1 MSKDILVT
9 IIGDDVFARD
19 WMSLLLVR
27 DWRTR
32 VVSEITSQDDFN
44 AFKHD
49 GIQKVDFLLVDLD
62 SLATQPALISNIL
75 DDDAIPQ
82 PAKLLLVGTSLDAKA
97 FKSIPS
103 QLFAGYLLKD
113 EILSSLAWA
122 ITFAAEG
129 STVFTPST
137 LDFAYQLNFPVPEN
151 KIVLK
156 SHHIPGLTDRQTDI
170 AKLAII
176 FSIGR
181 RDLADELKISDQWS
195 YGMVSELY
203 TKLGLSDIFDGS
215 VDAYRYMENDEV
227 IKAHIKDILEDLGT
241 SKKARDVETL
251 AFHLLTMPSIEN

>member
-1 MSKDILVT
+1 MSRDILVT
-9 IIGDDVFARD
+9 VIGDDVFARD

-32 VVSEITSQDDFN
+32 VVSEITSKDDFN
-44 AFKHD
+44 AFKQD

-62 SLATQPALISNIL
+62 SIVDQPALINHIL
-75 DDDAIPQ
+75 EDDAILE
-82 PAKLLLVGTSLDAKA
+82 PAKLLLVGSICNPKA
-97 FKSIPS
+97 FKSIP
-103 QLFAGYLLKD
+103 QNLFAGYLLKD
-113 EILSSLAWA
+113 EISSSLAWA

-137 LDFAYQLNFPVPEN
+137 LDLAYTLNYPVPKN
-151 KIVLK
+151 KLILK
-156 SHHIPGLTDRQTDI
+156 SRNIPGLTDRQTDI

-203 TKLGLSDIFDGS
+203 TKLGLSEVFDGS
-215 VDAYRYMENDEV
+215 VDAYRYMEKDKV
-227 IKAHIKDILEDLGT
+227 IKAHIKEILEDLGT

-251 AFHLLTMPSIEN
+251 AFHLLTMPAIEY

>member
-1 MSKDILVT
+1 MSRDILVT
-9 IIGDDVFARD
+9 VIGDDVFARD
-19 WMSLLLVR
+19 WMTLLLVR

-32 VVSEITSQDDFN
+32 VVSEITSKDDFN
-44 AFKHD
+44 NFKQA
-49 GIQKVDFLLVDLD
+49 GFQKVDFLLVDLD
-62 SLATQPALISNIL
+62 SLPDEPALITHIL
-75 DDDAIPQ
+75 EDDAIRV
-82 PAKLLLVGTSLDAKA
+82 PAKLLLVGSKLDSKA
-97 FKSIPS
+97 LRNIPPH
-103 QLFAGYLLKD
+103 LFAGYLLKD

-122 ITFAAEG
+122 ITFADEG

-137 LDFAYQLNFPVPEN
+137 IDFAYQQNFEVPDK
-151 KIVLK
+151 KIVLR
-156 SHHIPGLTDRQTDI
+156 SRNIPGLTDRQTDI

-203 TKLGLSDIFDGS
+203 TKLGLSDLFDGS

-227 IKAHIKDILEDLGT
+227 IRSHITEILQDLGN

-251 AFHLLTMPSIEN
+251 AFHLLTMPSIEY

>member
-1 MSKDILVT
+1 MSRDILVT
-9 IIGDDVFARD
+9 VIGDDVFARD

-32 VVSEITSQDDFN
+32 VVSEITSKDDFN
-44 AFKHD
+44 AFKQD

-62 SLATQPALISNIL
+62 SIVDQPALINHIL
-75 DDDAIPQ
+75 EDDAILE
-82 PAKLLLVGTSLDAKA
+82 PAKLLLVGSICNPKA
-97 FKSIPS
+97 FKSIP
-103 QLFAGYLLKD
+103 QNLFAGYLLKD
-113 EILSSLAWA
+113 EISSSLAWA

-137 LDFAYQLNFPVPEN
+137 LDLAYSLNYLVPKN
-151 KIVLK
+151 KLILK
-156 SHHIPGLTDRQTDI
+156 SRNIPGLTDRQTDI

-203 TKLGLSDIFDGS
+203 TKLGLSEVFDGS
-215 VDAYRYMENDEV
+215 VDAYRYMEKDEV
-227 IKAHIKDILEDLGT
+227 IKAHIKEILEDLGT

-251 AFHLLTMPSIEN
+251 AFHLLTMPAIEY